1 MRNAARVVIGFV
13 LGISAPIAHAAQ
25 WSSTN
30 LQILQGEG
38 YELGPRERTLLT
50 FEHANGWAYGDN
62 FFFFDVTEPSDDGTN
77 IYGEWQPHLSLG
89 WLTGREPGAG
99 VVKDVLLAGQ
109 LNFGEGFRAYLVGV
123 GLDLNLPGFSFFL
136 VNIYARDEN
145 LRAGRSWQ
153 ITPAWLF
160 PFTLG
165 RTRWQFGGFV
175 DWYGSEGD
183 GKSNVQAQPQLLL
196 DMGTWFGPPD
206 QLHVGIEYQYWHNK
220 FGVDGVTESVPQAML
235 KWTF

>member
-1 MRNAARVVIGFV
+1 MHRVWSTVIF
-13 LGISAPIAHAAQ
+13 LLISGAPVAHAAE

-30 LQILQGEG
+30 LQILHGVG

-50 FEHANGWAYGDN
+50 FEHASGWAGGDH
-62 FFFFDVTEPSDDGTN
+62 FFFFDVTEPTGRETDL
-77 IYGEWQPHLSLG
+77 YGEWQPRLSFSK
-89 WLTGREPGAG
+89 LTGREPWAG

-109 LNFGEGFRAYLVGV
+109 LNFGKGFRAYLVGI
-123 GLDLNLPGFSFFL
+123 GFDLDLPGFSFFQ
-136 VNIYARDEN
+136 VNVYARDEN
-145 LRAGRSWQ
+145 LRSGQTWQ

-165 RTRWQFGGFV
+165 ETHWQFTGFV
-175 DWYGSEGD
+175 DWAGSEGD

-196 DMGTWFGPPD
+196 DLGTWFGSLD
-206 QLHVGIEYQYWHNK
+206 QLQIGIEYQYWRNK
-220 FGVDGVTESVPQAML
+220 FGVDGVTENAPEAML